1 MAQSV
6 EMENIGSLKRCGEG
20 AWRGIVRMANV
31 RDNVV
36 ANNSR
41 TVADGSVNV
50 ITAENP
56 PASCVFTASISKL
69 NTNSMKITVIVNHFP

>member
-6 EMENIGSLKRCGEG
+6 EMEDIGSLKRCGEG

-36 ANNSR
+36 VNNSR
-41 TVADGSVNV
+41 TVADGSVNCHHCWKPNGSV
-50 ITAENP
+50 
-56 PASCVFTASISKL
+56 CVYC
-69 NTNSMKITVIVNHFP
+69 VNF